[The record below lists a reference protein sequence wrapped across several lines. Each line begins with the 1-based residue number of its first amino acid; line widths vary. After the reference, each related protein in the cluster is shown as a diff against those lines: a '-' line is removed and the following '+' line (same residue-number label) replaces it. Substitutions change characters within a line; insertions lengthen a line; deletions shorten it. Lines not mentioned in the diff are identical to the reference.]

1 MTWMH
6 GIQVLS
12 RLVVQGEE
20 KDTEGMQAGIGS
32 KPMFEQASMDGWAPH
47 VSNMNRN
54 GVSTGCSN
62 RVASSYDQERAYPQF
77 PL

>member
-1 MTWMH
+1 MH
-6 GIQVLS
+6 IRIQVLS

-32 KPMFEQASMDGWAPH
+32 KPMFEQASMDGWAPYG
-47 VSNMNRN
+47 SDMNRS
-54 GVSTGCSN
+54 GAFTGRSN
-62 RVASSYDQERAYPQF
+62 RVASSYDYERAYPQF

>member
-1 MTWMH
+1 MH
-6 GIQVLS
+6 IRIQVLS

-47 VSNMNRN
+47 VSNMN
-54 GVSTGCSN
+54 N
-62 RVASSYDQERAYPQF
+62 RVASSYDPERAYTQF
-77 PL
+77 P